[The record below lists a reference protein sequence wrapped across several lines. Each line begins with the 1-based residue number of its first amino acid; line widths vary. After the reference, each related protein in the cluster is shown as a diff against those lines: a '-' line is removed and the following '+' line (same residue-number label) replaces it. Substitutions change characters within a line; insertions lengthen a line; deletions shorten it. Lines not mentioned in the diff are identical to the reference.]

1 VQADFLSAT
10 TGPDAA
16 TAPGASSPSAGNV
29 VEVRA
34 VSKSFGETHALRA
47 CSFSARAGEVHAIVG
62 ENGSG
67 KSTLAKLLAGVLH
80 PDSGSVRVNGE
91 PPTSPHV
98 ARAMGIAVVF
108 QEVLVAEGGSVLDN
122 LFIGD
127 DGMFR
132 ARLSQ
137 RQKRAR
143 AQALLDRL
151 VGARVDPDALIDDL
165 PLNTKQWIV
174 IARTLLGRPRLVVF
188 DESTAALDHS
198 SVERFFE
205 MVRELKSAGTCV
217 LIVTHRIHELTSIC
231 DRATVLSDGVD
242 VGTLAGAEI
251 VEARLLE
258 LMRGDAPLGK
268 PLPEEAERLARE
280 TRIRAEKAREPDD
293 RRRDYRGSESREKTM
308 IVNGMGEREQSRPA
322 LVVSKLRLMP
332 EARPIDLSVRL
343 GEIVGLAGLEGHGQV
358 EFIQTISGIGRA
370 VSGTVHVEH
379 GGRRYGIDSVK
390 SAGRANLAYIPGDR
404 KAEGVFANL
413 SVFENFGIAC
423 YRRTSRAGFIDRRR
437 VARMFYD
444 RVKDLSIRIGR
455 VTAPIN
461 SLSGGNQQK
470 IVVGRALAASP
481 LVLALNDPTRGVD
494 IGAKRDLYALLH
506 RLAEQGKAILF
517 LSNEIEE
524 FAGLCD
530 RVAVFRSQSLFGTL
544 EGEEITADAVLT
556 AMFGYR
562 DARDL
567 DRAEP

>member
-1 VQADFLSAT
+1 MPADALLAM
-10 TGPDAA
+10 TGPGAA
-16 TAPGASSPSAGNV
+16 AMRGVSSPSAVNL
-29 VEVRA
+29 VEVRE
-34 VSKSFGETHALRA
+34 VSKSFGETHALRG
-47 CSFSARAGEVHAIVG
+47 CSFSARGGEVHAIVG

-80 PDSGSVRVNGE
+80 PDCGSVRVNGKAPE
-91 PPTSPHV
+91 NPHT
-98 ARAMGIAVVF
+98 ARAIGIEVVF
-108 QEVLVAEGGSVLDN
+108 QEVLVAEGGTVLDN

-143 AQALLDRL
+143 ARALLDGL
-151 VGARVDPDALIDDL
+151 VGVRVDLDALIDEL
-165 PLNTKQWIV
+165 PLNTRQWIV
-174 IARTLLGRPRLVVF
+174 IARTLINQPRLAVF

-205 MVRELKSAGTCV
+205 VVRGLKAAGTCV
-217 LIVTHRIHELTSIC
+217 LIVTHRIHELTAIC

-251 VEARLLE
+251 AEAPLLA
-258 LMRGDAPLGK
+258 LMRGGAPCEAVRPMEAK
-268 PLPEEAERLARE
+268 RPARRTRPLAEA
-280 TRIRAEKAREPDD
+280 
-293 RRRDYRGSESREKTM
+293 
-308 IVNGMGEREQSRPA
+308 A
-322 LVVSKLRLMP
+322 LVVSKLRLSP
-332 EARPIDLSVRL
+332 QADPIDLVVRV

-358 EFIQTISGIGRA
+358 AFIQTISGIRRP
-370 VSGTVHVEH
+370 VSGHVHVER
-379 GGRRYGIDSVK
+379 GGTRYVIDSVK
-390 SAGRANLAYIPGDR
+390 MADRADLAYIPGDR
-404 KAEGVFANL
+404 KVEGVFGNL

-423 YRRTSRAGFIDRRR
+423 YRHTSRAGFIDRRR

-470 IVVGRALAASP
+470 IVVGRALASAP

-494 IGAKRDLYALLH
+494 IGAKRDLYVLLQ
-506 RLAEQGKAILF
+506 RLADEGKAILF
-517 LSNEIEE
+517 LSNEVEE
-524 FAGLCD
+524 FVGLCD

-544 EGEEITADAVLT
+544 GGGEITAEAVLA

-567 DRAEP
+567 DRAGP

>member
-1 VQADFLSAT
+1 VPADFLFAM

-16 TAPGASSPSAGNV
+16 IAPGASSPAAGNV
-29 VEVRA
+29 VELRD

-91 PPTSPHV
+91 PPASPHA

-132 ARLSQ
+132 ARLPQ

-143 AQALLDRL
+143 AQALLDHL
-151 VGARVDPDALIDDL
+151 VGAKIDLDALIDEL
-165 PLNTKQWIV
+165 PLNTRQWIV
-174 IARTLLGRPRLVVF
+174 IARALLGRPRLVVF

-205 MVRELKSAGTCV
+205 MVRALKSAGTCV

-231 DRATVLSDGVD
+231 DRASVLSDGVD
-242 VGTLAGAEI
+242 VGTLVGAEI

-258 LMRGDAPLGK
+258 LMRGGAQSEPALRT
-268 PLPEEAERLARE
+268 EAER
-280 TRIRAEKAREPDD
+280 P
-293 RRRDYRGSESREKTM
+293 ESREKT
-308 IVNGMGEREQSRPA
+308 ITESGVGERKRSHPA
-322 LVVSKLRLMP
+322 LVISKLRLMP
-332 EARPIDLSVRL
+332 EARPIDLAVRL
-343 GEIVGLAGLEGHGQV
+343 GEIVGLAGLEGHGQA
-358 EFIQTISGIGRA
+358 EFIQTITGIRRP
-370 VSGTVHVEH
+370 VSGSVHVDR
-379 GGRRYGIDSVK
+379 GGRRYVIESVK
-390 SAGRANLAYIPGDR
+390 SADRANLAYIPGDR

-413 SVFENFGIAC
+413 SVLENFGIAC
-423 YRRTSRAGFIDRRR
+423 YRRTSRVGFIDRRR
-437 VARMFYD
+437 VTRMFYD
-444 RVKDLSIRIGR
+444 HVKDLSIRIGR

-494 IGAKRDLYALLH
+494 IGAKRDLYALLR
-506 RLAEQGKAILF
+506 RLAGEGKAILF

-524 FAGLCD
+524 FVGLCD
-530 RVAVFRSQSLFGTL
+530 RVVVFRSQNVFDTL
-544 EGEEITADAVLT
+544 EGEEITADAVLA